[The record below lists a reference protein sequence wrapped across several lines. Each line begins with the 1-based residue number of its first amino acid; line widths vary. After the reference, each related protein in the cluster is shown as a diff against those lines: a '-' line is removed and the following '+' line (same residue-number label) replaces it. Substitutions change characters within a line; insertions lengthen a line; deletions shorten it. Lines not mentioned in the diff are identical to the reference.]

1 MNDLKTQNGFI
12 KEVCSY
18 FMEFLQSN
26 FKRGRFPKRHIK
38 LKTPKGFKIGLDA
51 SKYPEFNNL
60 LKRTVLKKFKDNADK
75 IKVEKGKYTKKPDK
89 KTLDLVTKSVNSIK
103 NSDID
108 KLKKFLLKS
117 LKDNSKN
124 FKKDSKSAHDK
135 SFEEIEEQ
143 FKKIII
149 NPIKDLCEPLIL
161 SQSVYDIDSLYTLEI
176 GLTEAL
182 VGDLDENISEMMNDL
197 LANSSKEISTKI
209 DNLLNI
215 NEIKSKLL
223 SFFDSLN
230 INDLYFEILE
240 IYNSK
245 FNLDKQDF
253 YFYFYE
259 MEIQNKRFP
268 IFYMPIDIVSDKGTN
283 AFTLKFEKEIYINK
297 RAIQYAIGEYNREN
311 STVGQI
317 NSLRDR
323 IIYIEEDDLIE
334 KLEKIVSEIC
344 DYFKFEKT
352 IDVKDISIQIQK
364 NINCVISNNCSIN
377 VFEKSD
383 ESLINDYEDILN
395 SLENESSETAK
406 MFKDILNDFLMNEP
420 HSIIENLENDWD
432 DGSVNERLNYT
443 SPIPLNYEQQ
453 KIIKALSNKDCK
465 YVVVEGPPGTG
476 KSHTIS
482 AIAFNYI
489 LENKSI
495 LILSDTNYALDV
507 VEDKINDT
515 LNKARHTHDFQNPI
529 LRLGK
534 KGNTYSKILSNQ
546 SIGQIRDFHRSSKTH
561 QAKLQNH
568 IESIEKTID
577 ENITNEGGRFEKIN
591 DEKIKKYLNL
601 HLKFTS
607 DKSILNLDEIDNN
620 SNDASL
626 DILEFISLIQ
636 SEKENKLFSLYLKIN
651 KKSNLKSFEE
661 FLKFIDFIG
670 HLDESNTFNSKP
682 LSIFKTIKK
691 SGNHLIMQDCINEF
705 QQMKGIFGYAFKG
718 GELVDL
724 NNKIKNK
731 LKLKNEINLKL
742 DSDFDTFYD
751 ACNTIRELED
761 DIEILKEKNKNK
773 EFKIGSNFSYQ
784 IFYEYLFTE
793 KNLINLCKKEIEK
806 NNLKN
811 ILDFAKRIPIT
822 AKNLDIDLNNP
833 ESIFK
838 SKVIK
843 ISKDDKDDILDYLES
858 RSDVAEA
865 FQSVND
871 FDYSSAISEKQG
883 LYTTIMTDKLDS
895 KILNFF
901 DNNRTTAKTLS
912 KIIRSKTKFPT
923 KEFVK
928 LREAFPCIIASVRDF
943 AEFINLKKDL
953 FDLIIIDEASQV
965 SIAQALPALIRAK
978 KVLVLGDKKQ
988 FNNVKSMQAT
998 KVENNY
1004 FLEKIK
1010 QAFKKISNDRQTLER
1025 LKLFDVTSSVLEFF
1039 SNIANYET
1047 MLKKHFRG
1055 YKEHISYS
1063 SKYFYNNEIQAIRV
1077 KSPDLKLN
1085 DIIKFDILDKKREE
1099 TIGNSNKN
1107 EADFIIKQ
1115 LEKLKNTNHI
1125 GSIGIITPFA
1135 DQQKLVSSIISK
1147 HNDRDYFF
1155 DKFKL
1160 KIWTFDTCQGEE
1172 RKTIFYSMVADK
1184 EIDKL
1189 WTIFP
1194 SSLEKLDFDDGSNI
1208 HRAQR
1213 LNVGF
1218 SRVQECMHF
1227 VLSQKP
1233 EKFNNEIGNAIRHYF
1248 QIFNSK
1254 EKLPSEKDLDPNS
1267 PKEKEVLKWIQ
1278 NSDFY
1283 QKYRNDIIVQA
1294 QFPIGDYLK
1303 QLDQNYSHPKFK
1315 TDFLLSVKIEDS
1327 KNNIIIEYDGFDYHF
1342 KKESLIDEFNFEDH
1356 YTEEHMERQRALEA
1370 YGYKFIRL
1378 NRFNCSDDPVTFL
1391 SKALF
1396 DACKNDD
1403 TNTIRQR
1410 IIKTAKS
1417 IASKDSRYC
1426 KTCEKVKEL
1435 QDFRDETL
1443 KTKYGNVCNACRK
1456 PKSHYWGHRRYRRRW

>member
-1 MNDLKTQNGFI
+1 MSNAKPQNEFI

-38 LKTPKGFKIGLDA
+38 LKTPKGFKVGLDA
-51 SKYPEFNNL
+51 SKYPDFNNV
-60 LKRTVLKKFKDNADK
+60 LKRTLLKQFKDNADK
-75 IKVEKGKYTKKPDK
+75 IKVEKGKFTKKPDK

-103 NSDID
+103 NGDIE
-108 KLKKFLLKS
+108 KLKKFSLKN
-117 LKDNSKN
+117 LKDNSKT
-124 FKKDSKSAHDK
+124 FKKDSKTAHDK
-135 SFEEIEEQ
+135 SFKEIEDE
-143 FKKIII
+143 FKKVVI

-161 SQSVYDIDSLYTLEI
+161 SQSVYDIDSLYTLEV
-176 GLTEAL
+176 GLSEAL
-182 VGDLDENISEMMNDL
+182 IGDLDENISEMINDL
-197 LANSSKEISTKI
+197 LSNNSKEINSKI
-209 DNLLNI
+209 DELLNI
-215 NEIKSKLL
+215 NDIKSKLL
-223 SFFDSLN
+223 SFFDALN
-230 INDLYFEILE
+230 INDLYFEMLE

-268 IFYMPIDIVSDKGTN
+268 IFYMPIEIVPDKGKN
-283 AFTLKFEKEIYINK
+283 SFTLKFEKEIYINK

-311 STVGQI
+311 SSVGQI
-317 NSLRDR
+317 GSITDR
-323 IIYIEEDDLIE
+323 IIYIEEENLIE
-334 KLEKIVSEIC
+334 RLEQIISDIC
-344 DYFKFEKT
+344 DYFKFEKK
-352 IDVKDISIQIQK
+352 IDVKDISPQIQR
-364 NINCVISNNCSIN
+364 NITCIISNNCSIN

-383 ESLINDYEDILN
+383 ESLINDYEDILT
-395 SLENESSETAK
+395 SLENESSDVVK

-420 HSIIENLENDWD
+420 ISVIENLENDWD
-432 DGSVNERLNYT
+432 DSSVNERLNYT

-453 KIIKALSNKDCK
+453 KIIKALSKKDCK

-546 SIGQIRDFHRSSKTH
+546 SVSQIRDFHRSSKTH
-561 QAKLQNH
+561 QSKLLNH
-568 IESIEKTID
+568 IESVEKSID
-577 ENITNEGGRFEKIN
+577 ENITNEGGRFEKIDN
-591 DEKIKKYLNL
+591 DKIKKYLNL

-607 DKSILNLDEIDNN
+607 EKSIFNLDEIDGN
-620 SNDASL
+620 SNDTSI
-626 DILEFISLIQ
+626 DILEFINLIETQ
-636 SEKENKLFSLYLKIN
+636 KNNKLFSLYLKIN
-651 KKSNLKSFEE
+651 TKGSQKTFEE
-661 FLKFIDFIG
+661 FLKFIEFVG
-670 HLDESNTFNSKP
+670 NLYESNSFDGKF
-682 LSIFKTIKK
+682 LSLFKAIKK
-691 SGNHLIMQDCINEF
+691 KDNHLIMQDFISQF
-705 QQMKGIFGYAFKG
+705 RQMKGIFGYTFKG
-718 GELVDL
+718 GELADL

-731 LKLKNEINLKL
+731 LKLKSEIDLKSASDFEAFSYASNKLEELENEIQLL
-742 DSDFDTFYD
+742 RD
-751 ACNTIRELED
+751 
-761 DIEILKEKNKNK
+761 
-773 EFKIGSNFSYQ
+773 KIKINFSYE
-784 IFYEYLFTE
+784 IFYEYLFAE
-793 KNLINLCKKEIEK
+793 KNLIELCKKELEK

-811 ILDFAKRIPIT
+811 ILDFAKKIPIT
-822 AKNLDIDLNNP
+822 AKNLGININEP
-833 ESIFK
+833 ESILNN
-838 SKVIK
+838 KVLK
-843 ISKDDKDDILDYLES
+843 FSAKDKNEILDYLES

-865 FQSVND
+865 FQSIND
-871 FDYSSAISEKQG
+871 FDYSTAISEKQS
-883 LYTTIMTDKLDS
+883 LYTTTMTDKLDS

-912 KIIRSKTKFPT
+912 KIIRSKAKFPT

-1010 QAFKKISNDRQTLER
+1010 KAFKKISNDRQTLER

-1039 SNIANYET
+1039 TNIANYET

-1077 KSPDLKLN
+1077 KSPDLRLK
-1085 DIIKFDILDKKREE
+1085 DIIKFDVLDYKKEE

-1115 LEKLKNTNHI
+1115 LEKFKKDNYS
-1125 GSIGIITPFA
+1125 GSVGVITPFA
-1135 DQQKLVSSIISK
+1135 DQQKLISTILQK
-1147 HNDRDYFF
+1147 HNDRDYFYE
-1155 DKFKL
+1155 KFNL
-1160 KIWTFDTCQGEE
+1160 KVWTFDTCQGEE

-1184 EIDKL
+1184 NEDKL
-1189 WTIFP
+1189 WSIFP
-1194 SSLEKLDFDDGSNI
+1194 STFEKLDLEDGTNI

-1227 VLSQKP
+1227 VLSKDP
-1233 EKFNNEIGNAIRHYF
+1233 EKFNNEVGNAIRHYYK
-1248 QIFNSK
+1248 IYNSK
-1254 EKLPSEKDLDPNS
+1254 ENLPGEKNLDPSS
-1267 PKEKEVLKWIQ
+1267 PKEKEVLSWIRE
-1278 NSDFY
+1278 SAFYEKY
-1283 QKYRNDIIVQA
+1283 QKDIIVEA

-1303 QLDQNYSHPKFK
+1303 QLDRNYSHPSYK
-1315 TDFLLSVKIEDS
+1315 TDFLLSVKINDV
-1327 KNNIIIEYDGFDYHF
+1327 KNNIIIEYDGFDFHF
-1342 KKESLIDEFNFEDH
+1342 EKGHLIDAFNFEDY

-1396 DACKNDD
+1396 DACKNNSN
-1403 TNTIRQR
+1403 NTIRER

-1417 IASKDSRYC
+1417 MASKDSRYC

-1435 QDFRDETL
+1435 NDFRDESL

-1456 PKSHYWGHRRYRRRW
+1456 PKSNFWRYRRYGRRW

>member
-1 MNDLKTQNGFI
+1 MSNAKPQNEFI

-38 LKTPKGFKIGLDA
+38 LKTSKGFKIGLDA
-51 SKYPEFNNL
+51 SKYPDFNNV
-60 LKRTVLKKFKDNADK
+60 LKRTLLKQFKDNADK
-75 IKVEKGKYTKKPDK
+75 VKVEKGKFTKKADK

-108 KLKKFLLKS
+108 KLKKFS
-117 LKDNSKN
+117 LKNLKENSKT
-124 FKKDSKSAHDK
+124 FKKDSKTAHDK
-135 SFEEIEEQ
+135 SFKEIEDE
-143 FKKIII
+143 FKKVVI

-161 SQSVYDIDSLYTLEI
+161 SQSVYDIDSLYTLEV
-176 GLTEAL
+176 GLSEAL
-182 VGDLDENISEMMNDL
+182 IGDLDENISEMINDL
-197 LANSSKEISTKI
+197 LSNNSKEINSKI
-209 DNLLNI
+209 DELLNI
-215 NEIKSKLL
+215 NDIKSKLL

-230 INDLYFEILE
+230 INDLYFEMLE

-268 IFYMPIDIVSDKGTN
+268 IFYMPIDIVPDKGKN
-283 AFTLKFEKEIYINK
+283 SFTLKFEKEIYINK
-297 RAIQYAIGEYNREN
+297 RAIQYAVGEYNREN

-317 NSLRDR
+317 GSITDR
-323 IIYIEEDDLIE
+323 IIYIDEEDLIE
-334 KLEKIVSEIC
+334 RLDQIISDIC
-344 DYFKFEKT
+344 DYFKFEKK
-352 IDVKDISIQIQK
+352 IDVRDTSPQIQK
-364 NINCVISNNCSIN
+364 NISCIISNNCSIN

-383 ESLINDYEDILN
+383 ESLINDYEDILT
-395 SLENESSETAK
+395 SLENESSDVAK
-406 MFKDILNDFLMNEP
+406 MFRDILNDFLMNEP
-420 HSIIENLENDWD
+420 TSVIENLENDWD
-432 DGSVNERLNYT
+432 ESSVNERLNYT

-453 KIIKALSNKDCK
+453 KIIKALSKKDCK

-546 SIGQIRDFHRSSKTH
+546 SVSQIRDFHRSSKTH
-561 QAKLQNH
+561 QSKLQNH
-568 IESIEKTID
+568 IESVEKTID
-577 ENITNEGGRFEKIN
+577 ENITNEGGRFEKI
-591 DEKIKKYLNL
+591 DDDKIKKYLNL

-607 DKSILNLDEIDNN
+607 EKSNFNLDEIDGN
-620 SNDASL
+620 SNDTSI
-626 DILEFISLIQ
+626 DILEFLSLIET
-636 SEKENKLFSLYLKIN
+636 EKNNKLFTLYLKIN
-651 KKSNLKSFEE
+651 SKGSLKTYEE
-661 FLKFIDFIG
+661 FLKFINFVG
-670 HLDESNTFNSKP
+670 NLYKSNIFDAKFLT
-682 LSIFKTIKK
+682 LFKTIKK
-691 SGNHLIMQDCINEF
+691 KDNHLIMQDFISQF
-705 QQMKGIFGYAFKG
+705 RQMKGMFGYVFKG
-718 GELVDL
+718 GELADL
-724 NNKIKNK
+724 NSKIKNK
-731 LKLKNEINLKL
+731 LKLKSEINLKS
-742 DSDFDTFYD
+742 DSDFEAFSY
-751 ACNTIRELED
+751 ASNKLEELEN
-761 DIEILKEKNKNK
+761 EIQLLREKI
-773 EFKIGSNFSYQ
+773 KINFSYE
-784 IFYEYLFTE
+784 IFYEYLFAE
-793 KNLINLCKKEIEK
+793 KNLIEICKKELEK

-811 ILDFAKRIPIT
+811 ILDFARKIPKT
-822 AKNLDIDLNNP
+822 AKNLGIDINNP
-833 ESIFK
+833 ESIFDN
-838 SKVIK
+838 KVLK
-843 ISKDDKDDILDYLES
+843 FSADDKNEILDYLQS

-865 FQSVND
+865 FQSIND
-871 FDYSSAISEKQG
+871 FDYSTAISEKQS

-912 KIIRSKTKFPT
+912 KIIRSKSKFPT

-1010 QAFKKISNDRQTLER
+1010 KAFKKISNDRQTLER

-1039 SNIANYET
+1039 TNIANYET

-1077 KSPDLKLN
+1077 KSPDLRLK
-1085 DIIKFDILDKKREE
+1085 DIIKFDILDYKKEE

-1115 LEKLKNTNHI
+1115 LEKFKKDNYS
-1125 GSIGIITPFA
+1125 GSVGIITPFA
-1135 DQQKLVSSIISK
+1135 DQQKLISSILQK
-1147 HNDRDYFF
+1147 HNDRDYFYE
-1155 DKFKL
+1155 KFNL
-1160 KIWTFDTCQGEE
+1160 KVWTFDTCQGEE

-1184 EIDKL
+1184 NEDKL
-1189 WTIFP
+1189 WSIFP
-1194 SSLEKLDFDDGSNI
+1194 STFEKLDLEDGTNI

-1227 VLSQKP
+1227 VLSKDP
-1233 EKFNNEIGNAIRHYF
+1233 EKFNNEIGNAIRHYYK
-1248 QIFNSK
+1248 IYNSK
-1254 EKLPSEKDLDPNS
+1254 ENLPGEKNLDPSS
-1267 PKEKEVLKWIQ
+1267 PKEKEVLGWIR

-1283 QKYRNDIIVQA
+1283 KKYQKDIIVEA

-1303 QLDQNYSHPKFK
+1303 QLDRNYSHPSYK
-1315 TDFLLSVKIEDS
+1315 TDFLLSVKIDNV
-1327 KNNIIIEYDGFDYHF
+1327 KNNIIIEYDGFDFHF
-1342 KKESLIDEFNFEDH
+1342 KKGHLIDEFNFEDY

-1378 NRFNCSDDPVTFL
+1378 NRFNCSDDPVSFL

-1396 DACKNDD
+1396 DACKNNSN
-1403 TNTIRQR
+1403 NTIRER

-1417 IASKDSRYC
+1417 MASKDSRYC

-1435 QDFRDETL
+1435 EDFRDESL
-1443 KTKYGNVCNACRK
+1443 KTKYGNVCNSCRK
-1456 PKSHYWGHRRYRRRW
+1456 PRSNFWRYRRYGRRW